1 MLYFHTYLQQVKGS
15 QKVSKTW
22 MHCDCYLFFVINGN
36 DEDTWEREREQ
47 RQLPSPIKRKQ
58 QIINCLDIAPIYCFL
73 KSIM

>member
-36 DEDTWEREREQ
+36 DEDT
-47 RQLPSPIKRKQ
+47 
-58 QIINCLDIAPIYCFL
+58 
-73 KSIM
+73 